1 VTLFCYGSLEFAEV
15 MRAVTGRAF
24 AHERARLDGWERRR
38 FRGRSFPGLRARAGA
53 STSGTV
59 WHGID
64 ARSAARLDAFEG
76 ALYERRGLTVRTNGG
91 LAVADVY
98 VTSAD
103 HLDQLSNEPWDPL
116 RFARETLPTFLRSLR
131 PR

>member
-1 VTLFCYGSLEFAEV
+1 MTLFCYGSLEFAEV

-38 FRGRSFPGLRARAGA
+38 FRGRSYPGLRARANA
-53 STSGTV
+53 STAGTV

-76 ALYERRGLTVRTNGG
+76 SLYERRGVLVRTRAG
-91 LAVADVY
+91 LAVAEVY
-98 VTSAD
+98 VTRAD
-103 HLDQLSNEPWDPL
+103 HLAELSNEAWDPL
-116 RFARETLPTFLRSLR
+116 RFARETLPSFVRAIR
-131 PR
+131 RR